1 MSEVL
6 RSEVAAS
13 RVVIVFM
20 SGQTDLTQ
28 DTDVLAARNVLDTL
42 RIIAGKWKILP
53 QPTASLHAVHST
65 FCFNFVSNSFISPRE
80 KERAIA

>member
-1 MSEVL
+1 MKSSV
-6 RSEVAAS
+6 
-13 RVVIVFM
+13 
-20 SGQTDLTQ
+20 GQEGCDCFHVSQAGLTSTQ
-28 DTDVLAARNVLDTL
+28 DTDVLAGRNVLDTL
-42 RIIAGKWKILP
+42 RVITGKWKILP